1 MNIKP
6 IKTKADY
13 SDAMRAIEGLMNA
26 AMGTPE
32 GDRLDILVTLVQ
44 AYEAKHFPMRSP
56 DPVAAIKFR
65 MEQTGLRP
73 KDLKPAIGRM
83 NRVYEILNGTRS
95 LTLPMIW
102 NLHHMFGIPAE
113 SLIKPP
119 PKNRT
124 HS

>member
-13 SDAMRAIEGLMNA
+13 TEALHIIEGLMDA
-26 AMGTPE
+26 KKGTAK
-32 GDRLDILVTLVQ
+32 GDQLDILVTLVE

-56 DPVAAIKFR
+56 DPVVAIKFR
-65 MEQTGLRP
+65 MEQAGLLP
-73 KDLKPAIGRM
+73 KDLEPAIGRS
-83 NRVYEILNGTRS
+83 NRVYEVLNGTRS

-102 NLHHMFGIPAE
+102 NLHSMFGIPAE

-119 PKNRT
+119 TKQRA
-124 HS
+124 HA